1 MRKFTFSM
9 ITLMAFVLTAFSLQA
24 QNRDIVYEDDF
35 ESYTVGDYLAVSNPD
50 WWTTWSDDPGSAEDA
65 VISADEA
72 ASGVNSVYVSGTN
85 DMVLKLGNKTS
96 GLYWV
101 DFNFFVPEGMAGYY
115 NIQHYEAPGVEWAF
129 EIYFKD
135 DGTGFMNAGGDNAAT
150 FTYTQGAWFTVENM
164 IDLNSDWAQ
173 VYFDGEL
180 IYEWQYSLQAQGEPG
195 LLQLGGVNFFAG
207 AETGETPEYYFDDV
221 SFEADIEQELYFN
234 DFDEYTVGDYIAVVD
249 PDFWTTWS
257 EDPGSDEDALI
268 VDEQSAS
275 PDNSVKV
282 DGISDLVFKMGN
294 KTSGSYVI
302 DFNYYVPSGFGAY
315 YNFQH
320 YEEPGIEWAF
330 EVYFATDGS
339 GYMNAGGDNAATFTY
354 NHDEWIEV
362 TNVVDL
368 DADWAQVYFNEELI
382 YEWQFS
388 LGAQGD
394 ANILQMGGINFY
406 AGAPETET
414 PTYFFDDLTW
424 LALVPP
430 AQDPTIDINS
440 SQILTT
446 LPEGDSETITR
457 TLGNTGESL
466 LVYDI
471 VTSFNEPAKKTSSP
485 IVSTAQIGRSNGVP
499 VADPNYTPGP
509 AAPANR
515 DVTLTYSGENASAIG
530 LTNANQWRVAARFPA
545 DMVNPYNGMYL
556 TAVDVFINDP
566 ADDHKIMI
574 WDMGSIN
581 LPGPGELVY
590 EQDFFPN
597 IGDWTTVVLT
607 QPVYVS
613 GRDLWVGYW
622 MDQPAGIFPAGVDA
636 GPSVPDGD
644 WISSGPGWSH
654 LSANPDLDANWNIR
668 AQLTGEAGSVWLT
681 VSPTAGEVE
690 AGEAEDITIDLDA
703 TGLTPQTIYKGR
715 LHVRSNDPANQQIN
729 ISVWVTVLVGLN
741 ENGEQTY
748 VSVYPNPANDVLF
761 LKGNTEITSIILSN
775 TLGQVVYEGTVGQSE
790 TRIATDAFETGMYI
804 LTIQTVNGTATQKIM
819 IE

>member
-1 MRKFTFSM
+1 MRKFTFLTV
-9 ITLMAFVLTAFSLQA
+9 TLMAFVLSAFSLQA
-24 QNRDIVYEDDF
+24 QNREVVYEDDF
-35 ESYTVGDYLAVSNPD
+35 ESYTVGDYLAVSNPE

-65 VISADEA
+65 VISSDEA

-96 GLYWV
+96 GMYWV

-129 EIYFKD
+129 EIYFKA
-135 DGTGFMNAGGDNAAT
+135 DGTGFMNAGGAEAAT
-150 FTYTQGAWFTVENM
+150 FTYTQGTWFTVENY
-164 IDLNSDWAQ
+164 IDLNNDWAQ
-173 VYFDGEL
+173 VYFDSEL
-180 IYEWQYSLQAQGEPG
+180 IYEWQFSLQAQGEPG
-195 LLQLGGVNFFAG
+195 QLQLGGVNFYAG

-221 SFEADIEQELYFN
+221 NFEADIEQLLYVD
-234 DFDEYTVGDYIAVVD
+234 DFESYNLGDYIAESN
-249 PDFWTTWS
+249 PEWWMTWND
-257 EDPGSDEDALI
+257 DPGSDEDALI
-268 VDEQSAS
+268 LDEQSNS
-275 PDNSVKV
+275 PEQAVKI
-282 DGISDLVFKMGN
+282 DGVSDVVLKLGN
-294 KTSGSYVI
+294 KTSGKFIVEWMMLIS
-302 DFNYYVPSGFGAY
+302 DGFGGY
-315 YNFQH
+315 YNIQH
-320 YEEPGIEWAF
+320 FEAPGVEFAV
-330 EVYFATDGS
+330 EVYFKADGT
-339 GYMNAGGDNAATFTY
+339 GYMHAGGQNTATFTY
-354 NHDEWIEV
+354 P
-362 TNVVDL
+362 TNDWFLVNNVIDVDN
-368 DADWAQVYFNEELI
+368 DVAQIYFNEELI

-388 LGAQGD
+388 LQSDGTAGT
-394 ANILQMGGINFY
+394 LQLGGIDFY
-406 AGAPETET
+406 AGADGTET
-414 PTYFFDDLTW
+414 PQYYFDDVAFI
-424 LALVPP
+424 ALVPP

-446 LPEGDSETITR
+446 LPEGETETFIR
-457 TLGNTGESL
+457 SLGNTGESL
-466 LVYDI
+466 LIYDI
-471 VTSFNEPAKKTSSP
+471 VTSFDEPAKKAATP
-485 IVSTAQIGRSNGVP
+485 IVSDAKIGRTNGVP
-499 VADPNYTPGP
+499 VAAPNYTPGP

-556 TAVDVFINDP
+556 TSVDVFINDP
-566 ADDHKIMI
+566 ADGHKIMI

-636 GPSVPDGD
+636 GPAVPDGD
-644 WISSGPGWSH
+644 WISTGPGWSH
-654 LSANPDLDANWNIR
+654 LSANPVLNANWNIR

-703 TGLTPQTIYKGR
+703 TGLTPQTIYKGKM
-715 LHVRSNDPANQQIN
+715 HVRSNDPANQQIN
-729 ISVWVTVLVGLN
+729 ISVWITVLVGLN

-761 LKGNTEITSIILSN
+761 LNGNTEISTITLSN
-775 TLGQVVYEGTVGQSE
+775 TLGQVVYEATVGQNE

>member
-9 ITLMAFVLTAFSLQA
+9 ITLLAFVLTAFSVQA

-35 ESYTVGDYLAVSNPD
+35 ESYTAGDFLAESNPE

-65 VISADEA
+65 VISSDEA

-85 DMVLKLGNKTS
+85 DMLLKLGNKTS
-96 GLYWV
+96 GVYWV
-101 DFNFFVPEGMAGYY
+101 NFNFFVPVGMAGYY
-115 NIQHYEAPGVEWAF
+115 NVQHYESPGVEWAY
-129 EIYFKD
+129 EIYFKA
-135 DGTGFMNAGGDNAAT
+135 DGTGFMHAGGENAAT
-150 FTYTQGAWFTVENM
+150 FTYTQGAWFTIENM
-164 IDLNSDWAQ
+164 IDLTNDWAQ
-173 VYFDGEL
+173 VYFDDEM
-180 IYEWQYSLQAQGEPG
+180 IYEWQFSLQAQGEPG
-195 LLQLGGVNFFAG
+195 QLQLGAVNFFAG
-207 AETGETPEYYFDDV
+207 AETGETPAYYFDDIN
-221 SFEADIEQELYFN
+221 FEADIEELIYWN
-234 DFDEYTVGDYIAVVD
+234 DFDDYNVGDYIAVVD
-249 PDFWTTWS
+249 PDNWTTWANA
-257 EDPGSDEDALI
+257 PGTTEDALI
-268 VDEQSAS
+268 VDEQSNS
-275 PDNSVKV
+275 PSNSLKV
-282 DGISDLVFKMGN
+282 DGVSDLVFKMGN
-294 KTSGSYVI
+294 KTSGKFVI

-320 YEEPGIEWAF
+320 YQEPGIEWAF

-339 GYMNAGGDNAATFTY
+339 GTMNAGGNDAATFTY
-354 NHDEWIEV
+354 NHDEWIEI
-362 TNVVDL
+362 TNVIDL
-368 DADWAQVYFNEELI
+368 DADWAQVYFDEELI

-394 ANILQMGGINFY
+394 VNILQMGGINFY
-406 AGAPETET
+406 AGAPEGET
-414 PTYFFDDLTW
+414 STYFVDDLVW
-424 LALVPP
+424 IALVPP
-430 AQDPTIDINS
+430 AQDPTIDIVS
-440 SQILTT
+440 SQIITT
-446 LPEGDSETITR
+446 LPEGDSETIVR
-457 TLGNTGESL
+457 SLGNTGESL

-471 VTSFNEPAKKTSSP
+471 VTSFDEPAKKTSSP

-499 VADPNYTPGP
+499 VAAPNYTPGE

-545 DMVNPYNGMYL
+545 EMTVPYNGMYL

-590 EQDFFPN
+590 EQGFFPN
-597 IGDWTTVVLT
+597 IGEWTTVVLT
-607 QPVYVS
+607 EPVYVS

-636 GPSVPDGD
+636 GPAVPDGD

-654 LSANPDLDANWNIR
+654 LSSNPDLNANWNIK
-668 AQLTGEAGSVWLT
+668 ALLTGDAGSVWLT
-681 VSPTAGEVE
+681 VSPNAGEVE
-690 AGEAEDITIDLDA
+690 PGEADDISIDLDA
-703 TGLTPQTIYKGR
+703 AGLTPQTIYKAKM
-715 LHVRSNDPANQQIN
+715 HVRSNDPANQQIN
-729 ISVWVTVLVGLN
+729 ISVWITVLVGLN
-741 ENGEQTY
+741 ENGEQAY
-748 VSVYPNPANDVLF
+748 VKVYPNPALDVLK
-761 LKGNTEITSIILSN
+761 LESNTEITSIILSN
-775 TLGQVVYEGTVGQSE
+775 MLGQVVYEGSVGQSE